1 MEMAFMA
8 YVFLSMIAFMWLSW
22 KWTAT
27 EVYKLIWIVM
37 WIYGIILLG
46 YMQHDWMQSQIHKE
60 TQKVIL
66 SQTNIVDKID
76 NP

>member
-22 KWTAT
+22 KWTAK
-27 EVYKLIWIVM
+27 EVYKLIWIMM

-46 YMQHDWMQSQIHKE
+46 YMQHDWMQSRIHKE
-60 TQKVIL
+60 AQKIVL